1 MKDTENEVGVETGK
15 IRRKIVEEVDLVT
28 DIEAGVETDVAGI
41 GKEVRVKREREAEVK
56 IGKGNTE
63 VGAETVEVE
72 ADIEAG
78 KDILEV
84 EAGRD

>member
-28 DIEAGVETDVAGI
+28 DIEAGVETDGAGI
-41 GKEVRVKREREAEVK
+41 EKKVGVKREREAEVK
-56 IGKGNTE
+56 IGKGSTG
-63 VGAETVEVE
+63 VGVETVEVE